1 MTPAE
6 RMEAALRSPD
16 SAQALRTVALELAA
30 EGCQKPA
37 IYALLEKL
45 LLNLRVRQDHRESVE
60 DAVLDVMDGLAG
72 WCHPDA
78 RLLPQQNLQ

>member
-6 RMEAALRSPD
+6 RLEAALRSPD
-16 SAQALRTVALELAA
+16 PAQALRAVALDLAA

-45 LLNLRVRQDHRESVE
+45 VLDLRVRQDHRESDE
-60 DAVLDVMDGLAG
+60 DAVLDVMDSLAG
-72 WCHPDA
+72 WCHPDT
-78 RLLPQQNLQ
+78 RLLPQQNLS